1 MVTNE
6 TTLNAARASIR
17 HDAQVCR
24 ERCFSHS
31 PLCTTNPF
39 TPRYSSIRASLVR
52 LALAQST
59 DSATCVI
66 SEVESVGTFD
76 LGSIFQS
83 YSTQSLVVYVA
94 THLRGLAVWRRGC

>member
-17 HDAQVCR
+17 HD
-24 ERCFSHS
+24 
-31 PLCTTNPF
+31 
-39 TPRYSSIRASLVR
+39 
-52 LALAQST
+52 AQST

>member
-17 HDAQVCR
+17 HD
-24 ERCFSHS
+24 
-31 PLCTTNPF
+31 
-39 TPRYSSIRASLVR
+39 
-52 LALAQST
+52 AQST

-83 YSTQSLVVYVA
+83 LFDSLSLVVYVA
-94 THLRGLAVWRRGC
+94 THLRGLAVRLRGC